1 MKSTNTPPAIIRS
14 IHCTRQGN
22 GREGEARQVL
32 GHGQRRGA
40 GSQEAREEEGEGK
53 KEGEGARRNAGQKS
67 CHNNHVAD
75 SLFTADTRPETR
87 DLRLRSIILR
97 QEAGWLSVAVR
108 VLIRDSP
115 ASS

>member
-1 MKSTNTPPAIIRS
+1 MDNDAEQAPKK
-14 IHCTRQGN
+14 
-22 GREGEARQVL
+22 
-32 GHGQRRGA
+32 
-40 GSQEAREEEGEGK
+40 QEKK
-53 KEGEGARRNAGQKS
+53 KEKAKKKEKEHEGTAGQKS